1 MLRPTIHRRSF
12 LAACAAV
19 PFAGACARI
28 PYVAGQL
35 DGDRL
40 VVAKSA
46 FGVDP
51 FAMVEVPG
59 SDFPVYVHRH
69 GAEDYSAVLTRC
81 THRACTVEPEGA
93 RLVCPCHGSEYSPVG
108 TLLKGPAQRSLQRFG
123 VTTDETRVIIQGVA
137 GAGAAR

>member
-1 MLRPTIHRRSF
+1 MQPTIHRRSF

-28 PYVAGQL
+28 SYVSGTL
-35 DGDRL
+35 DGDRI

-51 FAMVEVPG
+51 YAMVEVPG
-59 SDFPVYVHRH
+59 HDFPLYVHRH
-69 GAEDYSAVLTRC
+69 ATDDYSAVLTRC
-81 THRACTVEPEGA
+81 THRGCTVEPEGA

-108 TLLKGPAQRSLQRFG
+108 ALLKGPAQRPLQRFG
-123 VTTDETRVIIQGVA
+123 VTTDEARVFIQGVA
-137 GAGAAR
+137 GVGANR

>member
-1 MLRPTIHRRSF
+1 MRPTIHRRSF

-28 PYVAGQL
+28 PYVAGQF
-35 DGDRL
+35 DGARL
-40 VVAKSA
+40 VVPKSA

-59 SDFPVYVHRH
+59 SDFPIYVHHH
-69 GAEDYSAVLTRC
+69 GGDDYSAVLTRC
-81 THRACTVEPEGA
+81 THRGCTVEPEGA

-108 TLLKGPAQRSLQRFG
+108 ALLKGPAQRPLQRFG
-123 VTTDETRVIIQGVA
+123 VRSDEARVIIEGVA